1 MQLWLLILQE
11 WCLLVCSCFVIMR
24 LSYPH
29 KGRGGA
35 LNGDTKNSCE
45 GDHTS
50 SLCVATPSPRQ
61 RGEALSGGG
70 CGYTWASLSQTLP
83 LSVFPLQGG
92 GCGYT
97 QATTPATRVDATVQN
112 DHFTV
117 VGFIVSQLLSECKAE
132 VDLVLIQ
139 TSFLFLWKLCL

>member
-35 LNGDTKNSCE
+35 LNGDTKKRLRRRPHQQPTCS
-45 GDHTS
+45 HT
-50 SLCVATPSPRQ
+50 LPPTK
-61 RGEALSGGG
+61 GGG
-70 CGYTWASLSQTLP
+70 CSYTWASLLQTLP
-83 LSVFPLQGG
+83 LSVFPLQVG

-97 QATTPATRVDATVQN
+97 QATTPGTRVDATVQN

-132 VDLVLIQ
+132 GDLVLIQ

>member
-50 SLCVATPSPRQ
+50 SLRVATPSPRQ
-61 RGEALSGGG
+61 RGEGVATHGLAF
-70 CGYTWASLSQTLP
+70 YRRSLSPFFLCRWEGAVTRRLP
-83 LSVFPLQGG
+83 HQVHEWMQQFKTIILQ
-92 GCGYT
+92 
-97 QATTPATRVDATVQN
+97 
-112 DHFTV
+112 
-117 VGFIVSQLLSECKAE
+117 
-132 VDLVLIQ
+132 
-139 TSFLFLWKLCL
+139 LWAL